1 MIRGFTRKD
10 TDRVGNFWVDL
21 TRGTIYVMLPLSII
35 WAVILVWQGVPQN
48 LSDYSNVNGIQGFTQ
63 LIAQGPAASQ
73 IAIKQLGTN
82 GGGFFNVN
90 SAHPFENPTPL
101 TNFIEVIAI
110 LLIPAA
116 CVYMFGKLVKDR
128 RQALAVLGAMLI
140 LFVAGLAVT
149 LWSEGSASA
158 AMRECRRGL
167 HRAQPGG

>member
-1 MIRGFTRKD
+1 MSTASRASR
-10 TDRVGNFWVDL
+10 
-21 TRGTIYVMLPLSII
+21 SC
-35 WAVILVWQGVPQN
+35 
-48 LSDYSNVNGIQGFTQ
+48 
-63 LIAQGPAASQ
+63 IAQGPAASQ

-101 TNFIEVIAI
+101 TNFIEVLAI

-116 CVYMFGKLVKDR
+116 CVYMFGKMVKDR
-128 RQALAVLGAMLI
+128 RQGLAVLGAMLV

-158 AMRECRRGL
+158 AMESAGMASTAPNLEGKEQRLGSGRVGTVGDRHDRGEQWLGQLDARLVQPRRRSCADVQHGD
-167 HRAQPGG
+167 R